1 MSLNN
6 SDTRWDV
13 WTKEE
18 MVSYKQEPWGR
29 LYGGCIIHLKLVWS
43 FLNDKANTGWQLWG
57 SSSLVLFIV
66 ASLTCIQQ
74 MSSECLL
81 CVRQCPGCQRVREKY
96 IHGYKHRLFT
106 PFFSSS
112 FFLIAAPLLHA
123 SCKISSSSLFNLFS
137 FAFFVLPYSSLAPTC
152 LGLGLLFLCLSL
164 ISLSSFSLCLS
175 SFSLS
180 LSPHIYVSMCI
191 YFCN

>member
-1 MSLNN
+1 M
-6 SDTRWDV
+6 

-66 ASLTCIQQ
+66 TSLTCIQQ

-81 CVRQCPGCQRVREKY
+81 CVRQCPGCQSQRETRY
-96 IHGYKHRLFT
+96 RDINTDSSPLFS
-106 PFFSSS
+106 PLPSFSLQLPYCMPVTKSLPPPSS
-112 FFLIAAPLLHA
+112 ICFLLLSLFFLI
-123 SCKISSSSLFNLFS
+123 
-137 FAFFVLPYSSLAPTC
+137 LP
-152 LGLGLLFLCLSL
+152 
-164 ISLSSFSLCLS
+164 
-175 SFSLS
+175 
-180 LSPHIYVSMCI
+180 
-191 YFCN
+191 

>member
-112 FFLIAAPLLHA
+112 FFLLAAPLLHA
-123 SCKISSSSLFNLFS
+123 SCKISSSSLFNLF
-137 FAFFVLPYSSLAPTC
+137 FCFLCSSLF
-152 LGLGLLFLCLSL
+152 FLSTHLSRFRLAVSLSLSHLSL
-164 ISLSSFSLCLS
+164 ISLSLTYTHTHTL
-175 SFSLS
+175 SLS
-180 LSPHIYVSMCI
+180 L
-191 YFCN
+191 YFHCHFLSTG